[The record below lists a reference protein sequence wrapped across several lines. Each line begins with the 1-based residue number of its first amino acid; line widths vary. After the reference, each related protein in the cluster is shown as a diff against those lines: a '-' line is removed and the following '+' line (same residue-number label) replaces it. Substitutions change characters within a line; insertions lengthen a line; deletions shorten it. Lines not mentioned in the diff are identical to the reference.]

1 MKTVIKNERL
11 SWMLAL
17 RKRCSIAELEQKYCI
32 MEVLQEKTLEIKFKG
47 VTEGM
52 GIDQLPG

>member
-1 MKTVIKNERL
+1 
-11 SWMLAL
+11 MLAL
-17 RKRCSIAELEQKYCI
+17 QQHCSIAELEQKYCI

-47 VTEGM
+47 VTKGM